1 MALSTTPRSITRP
14 ALSRRG
20 MLTCA
25 GGLGIALTL
34 AACSDTGADGKAV
47 ASSTAGGDYDTAIN
61 SGPVAADD
69 AVAAS
74 TWASAIKQAGIL
86 RLGGSKTAQVFSIED
101 PTTHRITGF
110 DAAIGQ
116 ALARYIIGGDD
127 AASLVEVTQATSD
140 TRETLLT
147 NGTVDTVIAT
157 YTITE
162 ERAQKISF
170 AGPYYSSGQTVAVH
184 KDTTDIA
191 SVTDLAGR
199 TVAVQSG
206 SSSQAALAEACPGA
220 TPTPFEDNSACLS
233 ALQTRQVDAYV
244 VDESLLLAAV
254 ENNTDIKIVGQP
266 FTEDPYGLGLP
277 KDSDAQAFVNGFL
290 AAIEADGTWTR
301 IWQSTIGAI
310 IGGDVPQPPV
320 IGSVAAAQTAAPA
333 S

>member
-1 MALSTTPRSITRP
+1 MTLPTTLRSITRP
-14 ALSRRG
+14 AVSRRG
-20 MLTCA
+20 LLTCA
-25 GGLGIALTL
+25 GGLGVALTL

-47 ASSTAGGDYDTAIN
+47 ASSTAGADYDTAVN

-69 AVAAS
+69 VVAAS
-74 TWASAIKQAGIL
+74 TWASAIKKAGKL
-86 RLGGSKTAQVFSIED
+86 RIGGSKTARVFSIED
-101 PTTHRITGF
+101 PTTHKVTGF

-116 ALARYIIGGDD
+116 ALARYIIGGDR
-127 AASLVEVTQATSD
+127 AADLVEITQATSD

-170 AGPYYSSGQTVAVH
+170 AGPYYSSGQAVAVH
-184 KDTTDIA
+184 KDTTGIA
-191 SVTDLAGR
+191 SVTDLAGK

-206 SSSQAALAEACPGA
+206 SSSQAALAKACPDA
-220 TPTPFEDNSACLS
+220 KPTPFDDNSACLS
-233 ALQTRQVDAYV
+233 ALQTKQVDAYV
-244 VDESLLLAAV
+244 VDESLLLAAA
-254 ENNTDIKIVGQP
+254 ENSADIKIVGQP

-290 AAIEADGTWTR
+290 TAIEADGTWTR

-320 IGSVAAAQTAAPA
+320 IGSVAGARTAAPA
-333 S
+333 A